1 MDTPSEAH
9 GTRIRPAL
17 VADETFLTTLAWRLT
32 DFDLP
37 SWRRPGDIAMADARD
52 MVAAVR
58 EGSPDNEVWVAERSG
73 VAAGCLHILLAT
85 DFFGTRHAHISVIA
99 TTEAAEG
106 TGTGRALLAHA
117 EQWARNRGQSLLT
130 LNVFAANERARRFYE
145 RAGLAPEMLKYA
157 KPLA

>member
-1 MDTPSEAH
+1 MDAPSEAN
-9 GTRIRPAL
+9 GTLIRPAL

-52 MVAAVR
+52 MVAALR

-106 TGTGRALLAHA
+106 TGIGRALLAHA
-117 EQWARNRGQSLLT
+117 EQWARDRGQLLLT

>member
-1 MDTPSEAH
+1 MDAPTPTH
-9 GTRIRPAL
+9 GTLIRPAIP
-17 VADETFLTTLAWRLT
+17 ADEALLTTLAWRLT
-32 DFDLP
+32 AFVLP
-37 SWRRPGDIAMADARD
+37 SWRRPEDIATADARD
-52 MVAAVR
+52 MIAAVR
-58 EGSPDNEVWVAERSG
+58 DGSPDNEVWVAERSG

-106 TGTGRALLAHA
+106 TGTGRALLSHA
-117 EQWARNRGQSLLT
+117 EEWTRKRGQSLLT

-157 KPLA
+157 KRLS